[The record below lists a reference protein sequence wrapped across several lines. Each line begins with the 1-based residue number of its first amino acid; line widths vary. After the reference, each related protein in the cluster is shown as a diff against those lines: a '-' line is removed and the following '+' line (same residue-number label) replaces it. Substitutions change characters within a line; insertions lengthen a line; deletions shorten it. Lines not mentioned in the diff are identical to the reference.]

1 MGLDQGTDPSDPFGM
16 STLQATPL
24 DERPKLSLARS
35 SDAPELDQRHFAA
48 LEEIVRLARPIRK
61 AASFASFSGWAT
73 LLAGALTLPFSIGNI
88 PMMVF
93 CIVLAGIG
101 TRELSLRRRL
111 LKLETTVPRK
121 LAINQLLLGGS
132 LIAFAIFK
140 LLQPT
145 GESMV
150 MSSIQ
155 SDPTIQ
161 SMPELASQ
169 FDGIAQLEHL
179 VMAASYVI
187 MILVA
192 LFVQGGSA
200 IYYICKTRAMKRLH
214 KRVPGWCVQVF
225 STVHG

>member
-1 MGLDQGTDPSDPFGM
+1 
-16 STLQATPL
+16 
-24 DERPKLSLARS
+24 
-35 SDAPELDQRHFAA
+35 
-48 LEEIVRLARPIRK
+48 
-61 AASFASFSGWAT
+61 
-73 LLAGALTLPFSIGNI
+73 
-88 PMMVF
+88 
-93 CIVLAGIG
+93 
-101 TRELSLRRRL
+101 
-111 LKLETTVPRK
+111 
-121 LAINQLLLGGS
+121 
-132 LIAFAIFK
+132 
-140 LLQPT
+140 
-145 GESMV
+145 